1 MSVVAELPVQTPRVA
16 SGGSPRCEE
25 VIEALR
31 TRCTREEPLRQEGW
45 SRSPSKSYF
54 IEDPMEYEFSEAEVS
69 ALADLRASLK
79 QVAEWP
85 PDSPLS
91 FVPMLAPRT
100 RGKLGELLL
109 ARIATDAGMTIGKAE
124 SVAYDVRIGPAR
136 CEVKFS
142 TEDPPR
148 FQQVR
153 NPRQDGGT
161 KYDYLVCISGR
172 PHGLVYWLIP
182 AEALGGLMDDGHITI
197 QHAMSDTK
205 WFRPSRTASDAFS
218 SFRYFYEDLV
228 PALVGAS
235 TPANG

>member
-1 MSVVAELPVQTPRVA
+1 MDDPV
-16 SGGSPRCEE
+16 
-25 VIEALR
+25 
-31 TRCTREEPLRQEGW
+31 
-45 SRSPSKSYF
+45 
-54 IEDPMEYEFSEAEVS
+54 EYEFSEGEVK
-69 ALADLRASLK
+69 ALGDLRSSLK

-91 FVPMLAPRT
+91 FVLMLAPRT

-109 ARIATDAGMTIGKAE
+109 AAIATDAGITISKAE
-124 SVAYDVRIGPAR
+124 SVAYDVLIASAR

-153 NPRQDGGT
+153 DPRADGKT
-161 KYDYLVCISGR
+161 KYDYLACISGR

-182 AEALGGLMDDGHITI
+182 AEALGALMDDGHITI

-205 WFRPSRTASDAFS
+205 WFLPSRTASDVFS
-218 SFRYFYEDLV
+218 SFRLVYEDLV
-228 PALVGAS
+228 PALVAT
-235 TPANG
+235 TPTSS

>member
-1 MSVVAELPVQTPRVA
+1 M
-16 SGGSPRCEE
+16 
-25 VIEALR
+25 
-31 TRCTREEPLRQEGW
+31 EPEQA
-45 SRSPSKSYF
+45 F
-54 IEDPMEYEFSEAEVS
+54 EFSPGEIS
-69 ALADLRASLK
+69 ACDELRGTLK

-91 FVPMLAPRT
+91 FVLMLAPRT

-109 ARIATDAGMTIGKAE
+109 GLVAEQAGLTKGRAE
-124 SVAYDVRIGPAR
+124 SVAYDVLIGQAR

-153 NPRQDGGT
+153 DPRLDDDAT

-172 PHGLVYWLIP
+172 PHGLVYWFIP
-182 AEALGGLMDDGHITI
+182 AGVLGELMDQGHVTV

-205 WFRPSRTASDAFS
+205 WFLPSRTASDAFS
-218 SFRYFYEDLV
+218 AYRSVYEDFIVELRS
-228 PALVGAS
+228 AAS
-235 TPANG
+235 

>member
-1 MSVVAELPVQTPRVA
+1 MEQ
-16 SGGSPRCEE
+16 SP
-25 VIEALR
+25 
-31 TRCTREEPLRQEGW
+31 
-45 SRSPSKSYF
+45 
-54 IEDPMEYEFSEAEVS
+54 EYEFSPGEVS
-69 ALADLRASLK
+69 ALADLRANLK

-85 PDSPLS
+85 PDSPLA
-91 FVPMLAPRT
+91 FVLMLAPRT

-109 ARIATDAGMTIGKAE
+109 ARIATDAALTTARPE
-124 SVAYDVRIGPAR
+124 SVAYDVRIGEAR

-153 NPRQDGGT
+153 DPREAGGT

-182 AEALGGLMDDGHITI
+182 ADALGGLMDDGYITV

-205 WFRPSRTASDAFS
+205 WFLPSRLDSDAFAG
-218 SFRYFYEDLV
+218 FRFAYEDFV
-228 PALVGAS
+228 AALALIAG
-235 TPANG
+235 

>member
-1 MSVVAELPVQTPRVA
+1 MRLVA
-16 SGGSPRCEE
+16 SE
-25 VIEALR
+25 
-31 TRCTREEPLRQEGW
+31 
-45 SRSPSKSYF
+45 F
-54 IEDPMEYEFSEAEVS
+54 EFSPGEVR
-69 ALADLRASLK
+69 ALEDLRGSLK

-91 FVPMLAPRT
+91 FVLMLAPRT
-100 RGKLGELLL
+100 RGKLGEMLL
-109 ARIATDAGMTIGKAE
+109 AQIASDVGLTVGKPE
-124 SVAYDVRIGPAR
+124 SVAYDVLVGQAR

-153 NPRQDGGT
+153 DPRDAGAT

-182 AEALGGLMDDGHITI
+182 AEALGGLMDDLYVTV

-205 WFRPSRTASDAFS
+205 WFLPSRLESDVFAG
-218 SFRYFYEDLV
+218 FRFVYEDFV
-228 PALVGAS
+228 KALAAIDG
-235 TPANG
+235 

>member
-1 MSVVAELPVQTPRVA
+1 MDT
-16 SGGSPRCEE
+16 GS
-25 VIEALR
+25 
-31 TRCTREEPLRQEGW
+31 
-45 SRSPSKSYF
+45 
-54 IEDPMEYEFSEAEVS
+54 EYEFSAGEVR

-91 FVPMLAPRT
+91 FVLMLAPRT
-100 RGKLGELLL
+100 RGKLGEMLL
-109 ARIATDAGMTIGKAE
+109 AQIAREAGLTVGKAE
-124 SVAYDVRIGPAR
+124 SVAYDVQIGKAR

-153 NPRQDGGT
+153 DPRKTNPT

-182 AEALGGLMDDGHITI
+182 AEALGGLMDDGSVTV

-205 WFRPSRTASDAFS
+205 WFLPSRVESDVFAG
-218 SFRYFYEDLV
+218 FRFVYEDFV
-228 PALVGAS
+228 KALAAIDG
-235 TPANG
+235 